1 MSDSKKDRRDV
12 KDRTKDRGKG
22 WTREKSRFEDDEE
35 FDSQRYIGNVKDIP
49 LDEDDED
56 DEDI

>member
-56 DEDI
+56 L